1 MRIFAYAATSIVL
14 CASSALAAGPTG
26 YCPAKL
32 DATAQDEIF
41 ERVINVGA
49 SFTHGC
55 VSCDYLDG
63 FSTYHR
69 LTHDGPWIR
78 RNPLLTF
85 LIGTPWKNER
95 LGAND
100 FVAIFENDSDT
111 DVGETVR
118 AEKKNYQG
126 FWGYYPQLDTAAML
140 SPATIDKLNGSAAF
154 QQNVKLVGGPQIL
167 KIKDRTQTGIVFQW
181 VQKQTDG
188 QLNVKPFSL
197 LDLSTDGGRMHEF
210 IRSTSS
216 AANYKKLYSK
226 GWRDAA
232 LRKIVVDESVAR
244 IASMNPSSVIVF
256 DALFWDAIVESFA
269 YLYEKK
275 PSSLVLKILKPF
287 IGWQS
292 FGADMGD
299 PVKRD
304 NIRADFFEIL
314 KRTSLLTSTHGR
326 PVPVF
331 LARLL
336 DDPLTVFQEPKMEM
350 ALASLFGQVLYRLTG
365 EDYSAALFEG
375 LAAARPTE
383 KTNGF
388 TFTFPFF
395 NGKPSFADDALGG
408 VAAGRIGFPLRPVLN
423 LSIGGALKD
432 LPLFMEGF
440 HFAFN
445 KINRSVDVLKTQTDD
460 HHIQVINASVF
471 YKNFPSLLNPESSHP
486 SIVGSRIIANTLEW
500 ELCQ

>member
-1 MRIFAYAATSIVL
+1 MRIFACLATSLFV
-14 CASSALAAGPTG
+14 CATKAFAAGHMD
-26 YCPAKL
+26 YCPARL
-32 DATAQDEIF
+32 NATAQDEIF

-55 VSCDYLDG
+55 VSCDDLDG

-95 LGAND
+95 LGNND
-100 FVAIFENDSDT
+100 FVAIFENDSET

-118 AEKKNYQG
+118 SQKKTYQG
-126 FWGYYPQLDTAAML
+126 FWGYYPQFDTAAML
-140 SPATIDKLNGSAAF
+140 SSGTIEKLNASSAF
-154 QQNVKLVGGPQIL
+154 QDNVKLVGGPQVRKL
-167 KIKDRTQTGIVFQW
+167 SERTQTGIVFQW
-181 VQKQTDG
+181 VQKHDDG

-197 LDLSTDGGRMHEF
+197 FDLSTDGGRMHEF

-226 GWRDAA
+226 GWRDAE
-232 LRKIVVDESVAR
+232 LRKTVVNESVAR
-244 IASMNPSSVIVF
+244 IAAMQPSSMIVF

-275 PSSLVLKILKPF
+275 PSSLVLKILKPL

-314 KRTSLLTSTHGR
+314 TRTSNLMSTHGR

-331 LARLL
+331 LSRLL
-336 DDPLTVFQEPKMEM
+336 DNPLTVFQEPRMEL

-365 EDYSAALFEG
+365 EDYSAALHQG
-375 LAAARPTE
+375 LAQAHAAQ
-383 KTNGF
+383 KGNDF
-388 TFTFPFF
+388 SFPFSLL
-395 NGKPSFADDALGG
+395 NGQPNFADDALGG
-408 VAAGRIGFPLRPVLN
+408 VATGRLGFPMRSVVN

-445 KINRSVDVLKTQTDD
+445 KINRSVDALKKQTAL
-460 HHIQVINASVF
+460 HNIQVINASVF

-486 SIVGSRIIANTLEW
+486 SIAGSRIIANTLEW